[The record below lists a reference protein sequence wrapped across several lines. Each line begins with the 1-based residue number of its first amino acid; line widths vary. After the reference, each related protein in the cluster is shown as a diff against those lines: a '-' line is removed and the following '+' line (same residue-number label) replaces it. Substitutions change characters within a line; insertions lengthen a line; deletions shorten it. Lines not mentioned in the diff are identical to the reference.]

1 MMLYYIQIHQLS
13 EILSIYM
20 PMYTDFL
27 FDWQWHDHDVD
38 WCLLMLIDALWFWLV
53 LNWCWLM
60 LMDVDW
66 CLIDANWCSLMLI
79 DALWCWFMGAQFG
92 QRSAAKKLKSVI
104 SRFCKV
110 NIQQS
115 FTWYLLFH
123 IEILEAKTPI
133 GWLNFWTSLFHFLD
147 TIASPRSYPCQ
158 SVGEWVINSFRFGD
172 SYRISELCELVLLQ

>member
-1 MMLYYIQIHQLS
+1 MLYYIQIHQLS
-13 EILSIYM
+13 EIWAFMCPCYM
-20 PMYTDFL
+20 GHVYRFSFWLTMA
-27 FDWQWHDHDVD
+27 WSGHDGHDVD

-60 LMDVDW
+60 LF
-66 CLIDANWCSLMLI
+66 DADSWEPSLGKDLQ
-79 DALWCWFMGAQFG
+79 L
-92 QRSAAKKLKSVI
+92 KKLKSVI

-158 SVGEWVINSFRFGD
+158 SVGEWVSEWVLDLEIAIASPGFVSLF
-172 SYRISELCELVLLQ
+172 ISPKLY